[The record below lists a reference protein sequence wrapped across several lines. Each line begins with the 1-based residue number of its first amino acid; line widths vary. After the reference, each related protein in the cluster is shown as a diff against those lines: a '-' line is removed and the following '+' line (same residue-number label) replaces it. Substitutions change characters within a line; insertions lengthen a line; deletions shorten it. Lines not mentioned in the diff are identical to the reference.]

1 MTDRC
6 ERVHAAIREVVELYR
21 ENYSLDEDERRD
33 IVWDIRREG
42 RAWVGAENPPR
53 WLLLPEKIEVMG
65 GELVTSGT
73 EPIALLAL
81 LLEQVGIDQA
91 LCLGDPQRWREAIAE
106 LDNTDGEPVP
116 ATTP

>member
-6 ERVHAAIREVVELYR
+6 ARVHATIRETVELYR
-21 ENYSLDEDERRD
+21 DYLSPEEQERLE

-42 RAWVGAENPPR
+42 RVWSGPENPPR
-53 WLLLPEKIEVMG
+53 WLLLPEKIEVMA

-91 LCLGDPQRWREAIAE
+91 LCLGDPRLWREAIAE
-106 LDNTDGEPVP
+106 LPGEGG
-116 ATTP
+116 